1 MLRRGTIRRVLLRT
15 TAQTANTS
23 LHPLG
28 LLFKGRDAVA
38 AQYQNSYA
46 SFPDLETT
54 VDGDAAG
61 PSSYTHWGRLRG
73 TMIGQFMGLP
83 PTGKKM
89 DTRLVALYDIVD
101 DHIVRETV
109 HFDLEEFCSQ
119 LGLDVQ
125 TVRDRAKATSA
136 AMASVPSFRR
146 HARTT
151 LSSGA
156 HSHNT

>member
-1 MLRRGTIRRVLLRT
+1 MHADHVKALIQKHLDAEARHDSQSAASYYSADSQYFL
-15 TAQTANTS
+15 A
-23 LHPLG
+23 PLG

-38 AQYQNSYA
+38 AQYGNSYV

-73 TMIGQFMGLP
+73 TMNGQFMGLP

-101 DHIVRETV
+101 DQIVRETV

-136 AMASVPSFRR
+136 AMAD
-146 HARTT
+146 
-151 LSSGA
+151 
-156 HSHNT
+156 